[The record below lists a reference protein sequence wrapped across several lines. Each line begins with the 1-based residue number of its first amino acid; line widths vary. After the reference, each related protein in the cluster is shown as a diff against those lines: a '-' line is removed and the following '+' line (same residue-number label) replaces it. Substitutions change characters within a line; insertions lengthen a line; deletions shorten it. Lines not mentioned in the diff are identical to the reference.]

1 MGFLTGIEVIDR
13 YDGLREGLVYILE
26 EPGAGGSEFAY
37 NVLVK
42 NKKTR
47 KRVISFTKNES
58 EIFREI
64 RNTFPAER
72 DVIGNN
78 EIKVDSLEKFYFW
91 DSIVPRRW
99 IGEDD
104 FTIYDLKREGEV
116 IHEFMKLFDR
126 IEENSIV
133 IIDSITD
140 LYRASLIEIEK
151 NEFIHL
157 LIGIR
162 KISLRRS
169 LLILGILTKDV
180 LERDVE
186 NQILSN
192 SDGIILFQWENQRVW
207 AGRWMHFMKLAGL
220 MPFLEREKVSR
231 LQIRIDP
238 AGGFTITQY
247 ERVV

>member
-1 MGFLTGIEVIDR
+1 MGFLTGIEIIDR
-13 YDGLREGLVYILE
+13 YDGLKEGLVYILE

-37 NVLVK
+37 NILVK
-42 NKKTR
+42 NRKTR
-47 KRVISFTKNES
+47 KRVIAFTKNQS
-58 EIFREI
+58 EVFREI
-64 RNTFPAER
+64 KNTFPAEE
-72 DVIGNN
+72 DVSENTG
-78 EIKVDSLEKFYFW
+78 IKVDSLEKFYFW

-104 FTIYDLKREGEV
+104 FTIFDLKREGEV
-116 IHEFMKLFDR
+116 IQEFMKLFDR

-133 IIDSITD
+133 VIDSITD
-140 LYRASLIEIEK
+140 LYRASLLETEK

-162 KISLRRS
+162 KLSFRKN
-169 LLILGILTKDV
+169 LLTLGILTKDV
-180 LERDVE
+180 LDRDVE

-192 SDGIILFQWENQRVW
+192 SDGVILFQWENQRMW

-220 MPFLEREKVSR
+220 MPFLEREKISR

-238 AGGFTITQY
+238 GSGFTITQY